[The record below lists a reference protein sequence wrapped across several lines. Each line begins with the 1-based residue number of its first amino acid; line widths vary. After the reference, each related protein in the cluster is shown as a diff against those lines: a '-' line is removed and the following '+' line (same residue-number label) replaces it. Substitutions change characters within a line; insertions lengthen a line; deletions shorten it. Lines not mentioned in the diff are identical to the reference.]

1 MLNDDRWRRNRRF
14 KIYLIWSG
22 EIGILLA
29 AKVIFS
35 NILETSLV
43 ADIAKYSTI
52 LAVTAITGLSG
63 VHMVRDWANGKRGKK
78 GASMLPEP
86 SEEEEATQ

>member
-22 EIGILLA
+22 EMALLLA
-29 AKVIFS
+29 AKIIFS
-35 NILETSLV
+35 NALETSLV

-63 VHMVRDWANGKRGKK
+63 VHMVRDWANGMRKK
-78 GASMLPEP
+78 IPKTLPEP

>member
-1 MLNDDRWRRNRRF
+1 MLNDERWRRNRRF

-22 EIGILLA
+22 EIGILLTL
-29 AKVIFS
+29 KIIFS
-35 NILETSLV
+35 KVLDTSLV

-63 VHMVRDWANGKRGKK
+63 VHMVRDWANGMRKK
-78 GASMLPEP
+78 ISKPLPEP
-86 SEEEEATQ
+86 SEEEEETQ